1 MAMNS
6 ECAWC
11 RVWDVL
17 EVVLEFLHSPELVA
31 DCRLV
36 STHWRGAAANV
47 MRRIV
52 GRQDAT
58 LGPKEFLS
66 VQSYYRTSAVTLEAV
81 TAAVACLVSSVTE
94 LRMRG
99 IRQLQRADGLVEAPL
114 RILDVAETM
123 FTNGG
128 VSSLSWI
135 QSLEAL
141 SLERCRMVTNASALS
156 RLRNLRELNV
166 GHTRV
171 TDATLIPALV
181 ALPQLERLDVSHTPV
196 TNASVVAASKHGQ
209 LKHLAVEGVVQIN
222 DEAIKH
228 VATHCPLLESL
239 NVARTMGSIG
249 DSSLRFIGE
258 HCRSLTSIDV
268 SWISGRVSDDSMM
281 HIAQCC
287 PLLKRVAMRMTAGLV
302 TNRTLFVIAANASGL
317 QHLDIS
323 ECEQAMNSTGVSAVA
338 RNCPQLETLLAN
350 VADLDDECA
359 QLVASN
365 CTKLAIL
372 SLRSNDRI
380 SDAGVI
386 AIARGCRR
394 LAQLDVSYNHSLTS
408 AAAREVALCAELAKV
423 HATGIAFFYDPDDGF
438 VDTLRAL
445 RPDVAVSN

>member
-6 ECAWC
+6 DCACWC

-17 EVVLEFLHSPELVA
+17 EVVLEFLHSPVLVA

-66 VQSYYRTSAVTLEAV
+66 VQSYYRTAAITLEAV
-81 TAAVACLVSSVTE
+81 TAAVACLASSVTE
-94 LRMRG
+94 LHVRG

-114 RILDVAETM
+114 RVLDVAETM

-141 SLERCRMVTNASALS
+141 TLERCRMVTNASALS
-156 RLRNLRELNV
+156 RLRNLRELNLR
-166 GHTRV
+166 HTRV

-181 ALPQLERLDVSHTPV
+181 AWPQLERLDVSHTLV

-222 DEAIKH
+222 DVAIKH

-258 HCRSLTSIDV
+258 HCRSHKYRCVVDQRPRV
-268 SWISGRVSDDSMM
+268 GR
-281 HIAQCC
+281 
-287 PLLKRVAMRMTAGLV
+287 
-302 TNRTLFVIAANASGL
+302 
-317 QHLDIS
+317 
-323 ECEQAMNSTGVSAVA
+323 
-338 RNCPQLETLLAN
+338 
-350 VADLDDECA
+350 LDDAHRAVLPAIKAGRDAYDRWAGDEPY
-359 QLVASN
+359 LVRDCGERIRATAS
-365 CTKLAIL
+365 
-372 SLRSNDRI
+372 
-380 SDAGVI
+380 
-386 AIARGCRR
+386 
-394 LAQLDVSYNHSLTS
+394 
-408 AAAREVALCAELAKV
+408 
-423 HATGIAFFYDPDDGF
+423 
-438 VDTLRAL
+438 
-445 RPDVAVSN
+445 